1 MSVPFSNTHLRV
13 PRGFGSILELL
24 AKEVLRDQPQDI
36 PTFAALYFEALLK
49 EREESGMDPAEWA
62 SKLEDRFY
70 NNHSFKSSRGLSP
83 TKVPA
88 AASLNSVSSEE
99 NIELS
104 EAKNS
109 PAVGGESSELSESEG
124 SDEKEDGTNKDVVP
138 ASPPVSQEGAGRGLP
153 DAGDLS
159 DEGRGWTEEGQ
170 EESADTDQGRDG
182 GQSEPE
188 PYELASFGGAADGDK
203 GSGGLRTMEEGGEE
217 PELGWQ
223 EAMSEEEEEEEWA
236 ELHGQASFP
245 GLAGVDV
252 CAEELGEAA
261 RQPAGGTG
269 EPGFS
274 QDLKDEEE
282 IFAAHDSSEP
292 LMEEG
297 RGPFS
302 PGQPSSPEASLQEVM
317 RHSEKVLEEEQGE
330 TQTDSRETL
339 ESAPTAGDIHQ
350 HPPEAADKDA
360 KRLVQNSPE
369 EGSEVRD
376 ENQTLEEGLGEV
388 QAPEDVTEEDTT
400 GPHQPAA
407 PDQGDGH
414 LQSQDEAMEPS
425 AETEP
430 AEDHTVRAGAVE
442 RASPHNAAH
451 TGTEKDLGERD
462 VMKADEST
470 HLLYSNETAGKEE
483 GGGDDHSEGRSEST
497 GELEAPHETAA
508 GTERRPEGVWGDAP
522 TGGEDVERRGTDVS
536 DPLDVSGKEEE
547 TTDEAEGEV
556 EEEKAGEEGDE
567 KEMGAQETTG
577 LDLSETEDEAGGW
590 LQTAA
595 LFPVS
600 GLHHTVAYIEPSRT
614 PLIITVVLCSSSGW
628 LSRAWVIEHRPKIV
642 WRSDDVLNVPG
653 TL

>member
-62 SKLEDRFY
+62 AKLEDRFY

-99 NIELS
+99 KIELS

-109 PAVGGESSELSESEG
+109 PAMGGESSELSESEG
-124 SDEKEDGTNKDVVP
+124 SDEKEDATNKDLIP
-138 ASPPVSQEGAGRGLP
+138 ASPALSQDGAGRGLP
-153 DAGDLS
+153 DTADFS
-159 DEGRGWTEEGQ
+159 DEGRGWTEEG
-170 EESADTDQGRDG
+170 EEELADTDQGRATDGDG

-188 PYELASFGGAADGDK
+188 PYEPASFGRAAEGDE
-203 GSGGLRTMEEGGEE
+203 GSGGLRTTEEGGEE

-236 ELHGQASFP
+236 ELHGQASIP

-261 RQPAGGTG
+261 GQPAGAAG
-269 EPGFS
+269 ERGFS

-292 LMEEG
+292 
-297 RGPFS
+297 
-302 PGQPSSPEASLQEVM
+302 SSPEASLQEVM
-317 RHSEKVLEEEQGE
+317 HHSEKVLEEEQGE

-339 ESAPTAGDIHQ
+339 ESVPTAVDIHQ
-350 HPPEAADKDA
+350 HQPEAAGKDA
-360 KRLVQNSPE
+360 KRSAQASPE
-369 EGSEVRD
+369 EGSEVCD
-376 ENQTLEEGLGEV
+376 ENQTLEEGLGQV

-407 PDQGDGH
+407 PNQGDGH
-414 LQSQDEAMEPS
+414 VQSQDEAMEPS

-430 AEDHTVRAGAVE
+430 AEEHPVQAGAVE
-442 RASPHNAAH
+442 TASPHDAAH
-451 TGTEKDLGERD
+451 SGIEKDTDNDRD
-462 VMKADEST
+462 RRDDEGKGDGMKADESA
-470 HLLYSNETAGKEE
+470 HLQYSNETAGKEE
-483 GGGDDHSEGRSEST
+483 GGADEHDEGRSKST
-497 GELEAPHETAA
+497 GELEAHHTPTAAA
-508 GTERRPEGVWGDAP
+508 GTERTPEGDWEDTP
-522 TGGEDVERRGTDVS
+522 RGGQDVERRGTDVS
-536 DPLDVSGKEEE
+536 HPLDVSEKEEE

-556 EEEKAGEEGDE
+556 EEEKACEEGDE

-577 LDLSETEDEAGGW
+577 LDLSGTEDEAG
-590 LQTAA
+590 
-595 LFPVS
+595 
-600 GLHHTVAYIEPSRT
+600 
-614 PLIITVVLCSSSGW
+614 
-628 LSRAWVIEHRPKIV
+628 
-642 WRSDDVLNVPG
+642 
-653 TL
+653 